1 MKFRCLLIP
10 GFVPSQHSFWLRQEI
25 PFEELIRRYA
35 LQSEDCK
42 EGTQEIFFSEKR
54 VILRVRH
61 FDDYLE
67 YKARRLDRCCQSCGE
82 INHTFLIP
90 DGMWKCRTCGNE
102 WKRRVA

>member
-1 MKFRCLLIP
+1 MKFRYLLIP
-10 GFVPSQHSFWLRQEI
+10 GLVPSQHSYGMVQI
-25 PFEELIRRYA
+25 PFEELVRKYS
-35 LQSEDCK
+35 LQGEDCK

-61 FDDYLE
+61 FDDYLD

-90 DGMWKCRTCGNE
+90 NGMWKCRTCGNE
-102 WKRRVA
+102 WKRKVS